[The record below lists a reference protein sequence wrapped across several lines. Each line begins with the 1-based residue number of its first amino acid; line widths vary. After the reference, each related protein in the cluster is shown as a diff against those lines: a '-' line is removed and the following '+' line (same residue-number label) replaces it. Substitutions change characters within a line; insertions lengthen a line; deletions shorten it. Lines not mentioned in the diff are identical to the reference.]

1 MNPRGNRRAPA
12 PRPASAAPTRVEAQP
27 EPPTCQDV
35 VTHLTDDPKLGRC
48 IRLRRLESSKKPKAV
63 MVATPPTPGR
73 VWLGGEKATAR
84 SYYKYIEK
92 HNSAE
97 PTLRS
102 GHTTRFRQLARP
114 HRAPGPARHCALY
127 PIDSRSRG
135 LALRRVVADDPWVA
149 DDHIQITVTHR
160 RLHGASGRR

>member
-12 PRPASAAPTRVEAQP
+12 PRLASAAPTRVKAHP
-27 EPPTCQDV
+27 EPPTRHHTSDRRSEAR
-35 VTHLTDDPKLGRC
+35 LPRC
-48 IRLRRLESSKKPKAV
+48 IRLRRLESSKKLKAE
-63 MVATPPTPGR
+63 MVATPPTPSR
-73 VWLGGEKATAR
+73 VWLGGEKVTAR
-84 SYYKYIEK
+84 SNYKYIEK

-114 HRAPGPARHCALY
+114 GPTAPQARRDIAPC
-127 PIDSRSRG
+127 IDSRSRG
-135 LALRRVVADDPWVA
+135 LALRRVVAAWVA